1 MATAH
6 DALEWPIYM
15 HTRRLITFLLGA
27 WFALIL
33 TIAGVA
39 ATGLQ
44 VARNVANTPPA
55 NEARGLF
62 AVGEPKTDQMFRYVA
77 AEINRTLFEVS
88 GLAEL
93 GILFVLAAALLVQN
107 YNRGATVL
115 AGVLLL
121 AAFASHFLLTPQV
134 VAQGRIL
141 DFQPGAMLL
150 ADRSR
155 FANLHMLF
163 GVLTVFRLLAGVWL
177 GGIMLWRGPNSR
189 TRRRRGDVDAVDN
202 AENGHVNG

>member
-1 MATAH
+1 
-6 DALEWPIYM
+6 M

-39 ATGLQ
+39 GTGLQ
-44 VARNVANTPPA
+44 VARNVAKAPPA
-55 NEARGLF
+55 EAARALF
-62 AVGEPKTDQMFRYVA
+62 VVGEPMTDQLFRYVA
-77 AEINRTLFEVS
+77 AEINRTLFEFS

-93 GILFVLAAALLVQN
+93 GILFVLAAVLLVQN
-107 YNRGATVL
+107 YNRGATIL

-121 AAFASHFLLTPQV
+121 AALASHFLLTPQV

-141 DFQPGAMLL
+141 DFRPVEMLL
-150 ADRSR
+150 EDRAR
-155 FANLHMLF
+155 FAKLHMLF
-163 GVLTVFRLLAGVWL
+163 GALTVFRLLAGVWL

-189 TRRRRGDVDAVDN
+189 TRRIRGNGNSVDDSQDS
-202 AENGHVNG
+202 HVNG